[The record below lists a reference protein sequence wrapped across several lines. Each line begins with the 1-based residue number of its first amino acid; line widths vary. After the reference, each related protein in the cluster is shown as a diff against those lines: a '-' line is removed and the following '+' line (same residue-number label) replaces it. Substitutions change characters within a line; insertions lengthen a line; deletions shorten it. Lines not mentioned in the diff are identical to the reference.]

1 MQIKTIWAPPGRR
14 TAAVSGGDNWSSPGR
29 SQETV
34 LRNKLWNCSLGRDDR
49 HQVPGMY
56 FNQERQKTLHVTG
69 GGYFRTDRALSTALT
84 ALTPITPIT
93 VITAGHCTVF

>member
-1 MQIKTIWAPPGRR
+1 MQIKTIWASPGRR

-84 ALTPITPIT
+84 TLTALT
-93 VITAGHCTVF
+93 VH